1 MASPVQPLLG
11 FSLGAYSKE
20 ATTQAEASM
29 PVPEERKRDIKE
41 SWFMIKFRFETNP
54 NKVPLTPS
62 NQ

>member
-1 MASPVQPLLG
+1 LG

-29 PVPEERKRDIKE
+29 PVPEERKRDIEE

-54 NKVPLTPS
+54 NKVLLTPS